1 MKKCDV
7 ICGHVKA
14 KSVSKKNSCKSQLLS
29 LQSKDFPLHKFAF
42 FHDLNLKK
50 HAIMFFCHYYCIFR
64 NYEHNTIYIIIK

>member
-50 HAIMFFCHYYCIFR
+50 HAIMFFSV
-64 NYEHNTIYIIIK
+64 IIIAFLEIMNIIQFT